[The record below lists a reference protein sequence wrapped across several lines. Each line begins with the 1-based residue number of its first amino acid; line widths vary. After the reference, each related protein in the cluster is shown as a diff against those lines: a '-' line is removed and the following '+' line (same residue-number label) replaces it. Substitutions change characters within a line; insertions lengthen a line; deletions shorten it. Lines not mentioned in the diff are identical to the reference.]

1 MLKQITLRGVTKE
14 LARRLTRLA
23 QSRDQSVNTTVLQLL
38 ERATGIDG
46 RRERLARYTT
56 WTDGDVEE
64 LQAALGLQ
72 RTIDRGLW
80 E

>member
-1 MLKQITLRGVTKE
+1 MAKQITLRNVPKE
-14 LARRLTRLA
+14 LARRLTKLA
-23 QSRDQSVNTTVLQLL
+23 EMRNQSVNTTVLQVL

-56 WTDGDVEE
+56 WTHDDVKE
-64 LQAALGLQ
+64 LDEAVRAQ
-72 RTIDRGLW
+72 RTIDPALW